1 MTFGG
6 EILVEICWCKNF
18 LWEVLVGRFSGRKF
32 LGEISVR
39 ISHIWNQLLRCLV
52 NYLQMIF
59 SPEYDNSCN
68 RSRRVQN
75 LIKSSSP
82 NAKHLSILFWSR
94 LENQNIVLICVHWP
108 QLLGDL
114 IIILLLVLFSQSSD
128 HCLSKGPLW
137 FSELLQLHGEG
148 WAQGSWLEEA
158 QPSMLQVVGGGSSLR
173 LMVSW
178 LSWQAAPRRRST
190 EDRRCSEWGKGRWVK
205 IGRQGKERG

>member
-1 MTFGG
+1 M
-6 EILVEICWCKNF
+6 
-18 LWEVLVGRFSGRKF
+18 
-32 LGEISVR
+32 ISHNGYLLSHFR
-39 ISHIWNQLLRCLV
+39 ISCIISMWCIILRLENFWGKFQWGYPTFETNYCDV

-75 LIKSSSP
+75 LIKSSLP

-158 QPSMLQVVGGGSSLR
+158 QPSMLQVVGGGSSLE